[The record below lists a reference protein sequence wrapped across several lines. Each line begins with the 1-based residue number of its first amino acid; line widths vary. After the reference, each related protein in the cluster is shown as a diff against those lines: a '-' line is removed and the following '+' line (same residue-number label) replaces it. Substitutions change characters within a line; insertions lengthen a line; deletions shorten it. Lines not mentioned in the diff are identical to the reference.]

1 MAAIDETE
9 LRFVLE
15 GLNKEQLTSILE
27 NNGYSYKGKDDFLI
41 RQLTS
46 ILENN
51 GYSYKGKD
59 DFLIRQI
66 MTKISYSVIIEE
78 LEAMGVI

>member
-9 LRFVLE
+9 LRFVFE

-27 NNGYSYKGKDDFLI
+27 NNGYNYKGKD
-41 RQLTS
+41 
-46 ILENN
+46 E
-51 GYSYKGKD
+51 
-59 DFLIRQI
+59 FLIRQI

>member
-15 GLNKEQLTSILE
+15 GLNK
-27 NNGYSYKGKDDFLI
+27 D
-41 RQLTS
+41 QLTS

-78 LEAMGVI
+78 LINHSIFNHHNYFLDFSF

>member
-15 GLNKEQLTSILE
+15 GL
-27 NNGYSYKGKDDFLI
+27 
-41 RQLTS
+41 S

>member
-1 MAAIDETE
+1 MATIDETE

-41 RQLTS
+41 RQ
-46 ILENN
+46 
-51 GYSYKGKD
+51 
-59 DFLIRQI
+59 I
-66 MTKISYSVIIEE
+66 MTKISFSVIIEE

>member
-1 MAAIDETE
+1 MATIDETE

-15 GLNKEQLTSILE
+15 GHKKEQLTSILE
-27 NNGYSYKGKDDFLI
+27 NNG
-41 RQLTS
+41 
-46 ILENN
+46 N
-51 GYSYKGKD
+51 SYKGKD

>member
-15 GLNKEQLTSILE
+15 GLNKDQLTSILE

-41 RQLTS
+41 RQRRFP
-46 ILENN
+46 
-51 GYSYKGKD
+51 YKTD
-59 DFLIRQI
+59 NDQDFL
-66 MTKISYSVIIEE
+66 
-78 LEAMGVI
+78 

>member
-15 GLNKEQLTSILE
+15 GLNK
-27 NNGYSYKGKDDFLI
+27 D
-41 RQLTS
+41 QLTS

-78 LEAMGVI
+78 E

>member
-9 LRFVLE
+9 IRFVLE
-15 GLNKEQLTSILE
+15 GLDKDQLTSILE
-27 NNGYSYKGKDDFLI
+27 NNGYNYQGK
-41 RQLTS
+41 
-46 ILENN
+46 E
-51 GYSYKGKD
+51 

>member
-41 RQLTS
+41 RQLRNWKQW
-46 ILENN
+46 E
-51 GYSYKGKD
+51 
-59 DFLIRQI
+59 
-66 MTKISYSVIIEE
+66 
-78 LEAMGVI
+78 

>member
-27 NNGYSYKGKDDFLI
+27 NNGYSYKG
-41 RQLTS
+41 
-46 ILENN
+46 
-51 GYSYKGKD
+51 
-59 DFLIRQI
+59 QI

>member
-1 MAAIDETE
+1 MSAIDETE

-15 GLNKEQLTSILE
+15 GLIKDQLTRILE
-27 NNGYSYKGKDDFLI
+27 NNGYSF
-41 RQLTS
+41 
-46 ILENN
+46 
-51 GYSYKGKD
+51 KGKD

-66 MTKISYSVIIEE
+66 MTKISYRVIIEE

>member
-1 MAAIDETE
+1 MKNKKRMKNCSVFLKLLIFFCANFKI
-9 LRFVLE
+9 RFVLE
-15 GLNKEQLTSILE
+15 GLNKE
-27 NNGYSYKGKDDFLI
+27 
-41 RQLTS
+41 QLTS